1 MTCQIGR
8 PFDIMKTLIT
18 TLTLCLATSLF
29 AGDKEA
35 ELKKRIAGYDAKI
48 AGARKELSELYAK
61 QGALRKNYLALKR
74 KQIEAKKAEIA
85 KRRAT
90 LETKRKGN
98 KKPSVKKPI
107 SKEEYLKRAAANKK
121 AASAGKK
128 GGTPYSFKAAAELTA
143 AKKEY
148 EAAQAR
154 LKKAI
159 EAYNKSSGGKKK

>member
-1 MTCQIGR
+1 
-8 PFDIMKTLIT
+8 MKTLIT

-29 AGDKEA
+29 ASDKEA

-107 SKEEYLKRAAANKK
+107 SKEEYLKLAAKKK
-121 AASAGKK
+121 AAAAGKK

-159 EAYNKSSGGKKK
+159 EAYKKSSGGKKK

>member
-1 MTCQIGR
+1 
-8 PFDIMKTLIT
+8 MKTLIT

-74 KQIEAKKAEIA
+74 KQIESKKAEIA

-107 SKEEYLKRAAANKK
+107 SKEEYLKLAAKKK

-159 EAYNKSSGGKKK
+159 EAYKKSSGGKKK

>member
-48 AGARKELSELYAK
+48 ADARKKLSELYVK

-90 LETKRKGN
+90 LETKRKG
-98 KKPSVKKPI
+98 KKSP
-107 SKEEYLKRAAANKK
+107 R
-121 AASAGKK
+121 
-128 GGTPYSFKAAAELTA
+128 
-143 AKKEY
+143 
-148 EAAQAR
+148 
-154 LKKAI
+154 
-159 EAYNKSSGGKKK
+159 

>member
-1 MTCQIGR
+1 
-8 PFDIMKTLIT
+8 MKTLIT

-74 KQIEAKKAEIA
+74 KQIEAKKAEIS

-107 SKEEYLKRAAANKK
+107 SKEEYLKLAAKKK

-159 EAYNKSSGGKKK
+159 EAYKKSSGGKKK

>member
-1 MTCQIGR
+1 
-8 PFDIMKTLIT
+8 MKTLIT

-74 KQIEAKKAEIA
+74 KQIESKKAEIA

-90 LETKRKGN
+90 LETKHKGN

-107 SKEEYLKRAAANKK
+107 SKEEYLKLAAKKK

-159 EAYNKSSGGKKK
+159 EAYKKSSGGKKK